1 MLASTQ
7 HCPNFLRP
15 QAHSQAPTTTGRRQS
30 FAAYGIPAHPALIFT
45 SSSAS
50 EERPRLLHQQQT
62 GALIRSPDSS
72 ARRDRTHVQPNPR
85 R

>member
-7 HCPNFLRP
+7 HCPKLLRP
-15 QAHSQAPTTTGRRQS
+15 QAHSQAPTTSGRRQS
-30 FAAYGIPAHPALIFT
+30 VAAYGTPSYPALIVT

-62 GALIRSPDSS
+62 GALIRSLDSS